1 MNELKTKTKPEQFYT
16 LDNTMSLEKIL
27 RAKETKEPI
36 IGKVLMWHS
45 NAKFFDVDLGNG
57 LCGVLPVN
65 AASIYPAFSSEEKLS
80 AALRAI
86 IGKTVVVSVVSVNN
100 SNTATPIIVLSR
112 KDPMLSTYYELS
124 NSIGKTIECCITSF
138 CTFGVFVDAGNGVSG
153 LIVWK
158 HLSVS
163 RLDSPSDLG
172 FAVGNKIT
180 ATILSV
186 DENFHVSLDYKNQF
200 ENLALTSNTDDLIVV
215 KTLKRHN
222 YDGYFVFIN
231 PNTSGLMDVPS
242 NLHINYGDN
251 VVARVKGPRPNN
263 PSQLRLTFVS
273 MG

>member
-1 MNELKTKTKPEQFYT
+1 MNELKNLMPERFST
-16 LDNTMSLEKIL
+16 LDNNMSLEKIL
-27 RAKETKEPI
+27 RAKDSKEPI
-36 IGKVLMWHS
+36 VGKVVMWHS
-45 NAKFFDVDLGNG
+45 NSKFFDVDLGNG
-57 LCGVLPVN
+57 LCGILPVSD
-65 AASIYPAFSSEEKLS
+65 ASIYPSFSSEEKLT

-86 IGKTVVVSVVSVNN
+86 IGKTIVVSVTSVSNA
-100 SNTATPIIVLSR
+100 NTSTPIIVLSR
-112 KDPMLSTYYELS
+112 KEPMLSTFYELS

-138 CTFGVFVDAGNGVSG
+138 CSFGVFVDAGNGVSG

-163 RLDSPSDLG
+163 RLNSPSDLG

-186 DENFHVSLDYKNQF
+186 DENFHVNLNYKDQF
-200 ENLALTSNTDDLIVV
+200 ENSALTLNTDDLIVV

-251 VVARVKGPRPNN
+251 VIARVKGPRPNN